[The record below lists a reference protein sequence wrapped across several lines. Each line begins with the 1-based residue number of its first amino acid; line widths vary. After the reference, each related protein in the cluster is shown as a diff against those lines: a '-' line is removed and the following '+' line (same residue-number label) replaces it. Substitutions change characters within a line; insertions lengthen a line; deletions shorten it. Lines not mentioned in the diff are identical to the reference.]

1 VTTRELFQQ
10 LKDLN
15 SACREALSAEDFK
28 KVNALLQLKRELF
41 QFLKKMTF
49 TPEDLPLVRE
59 ALAEEKAL
67 AGLAIQKKRDLQGR
81 LRQMAYH

>member
-1 VTTRELFQQ
+1 MTTRELFQQ

-28 KVNALLQLKRELF
+28 KVSALLQLKRELF

-49 TPEDLPLVRE
+49 TLEDLPLVRE

-81 LRQMAYH
+81 IKQMAYH